1 MPPIVLAIE
10 SIFRIAGIVGPDLV
24 KLIRAIGDQIAAAK
38 DGHALT
44 PEEIAALRSYGS
56 ETAEEIDARVN
67 AAAARSDAP
76 AKPTAT

>member
-44 PEEIAALRSYGS
+44 PEEIAALRSYGA
-56 ETAEEIDARVN
+56 ETAEEIDARIN

>member
-24 KLIRAIGDQIAAAK
+24 NLIRAIGDQIAAAK

-44 PEEIAALRSYGS
+44 PEEIDALRNYGS
-56 ETAEEIDARVN
+56 ETAEQIDARINGAV
-67 AAAARSDAP
+67 ARSDAP
-76 AKPTAT
+76 AKPNV